1 MASPHASAPPRPPAC
16 DYILP
21 ITAIALALR
30 VLVALV
36 VIKTS
41 TPEWLFGQATELS
54 CIAQSVLSG
63 QGYGSPF
70 CGNTGPSAFLAPGYP
85 LFVAVVFRVFGV
97 QTMQSAAC
105 IMLIQALLSAAT
117 VPVVMLIARRHFGSR
132 AAIVAGILIAINPW
146 LIGLEAV
153 LWETTYSILSLT
165 AIVGFALL
173 LRQAPTR
180 SRWAA
185 AFVVLGLAVT
195 VNPSL
200 VLAGLTLYTA
210 AHLLGPQPKSTQWL
224 LPAILFFV
232 VCSAWPVRNWRT
244 LHAFVPMRTNMGYEI
259 WQGNHPGGNGFFQAD
274 LHPNVNRHEYK
285 LYRDVGEI
293 AYMHRKSVLANT
305 WIRRNPSRFA
315 ALTLKRMA
323 CFWLGIGRKN
333 SVLLIATTA
342 ALSFAGIWSLI
353 GLFRHSWRL
362 AMLFAMPLL
371 ILPLPYYLAH
381 PDFRFWCLLAPTLTI
396 LSAWWLTKGQTT
408 SQLG

>member
-1 MASPHASAPPRPPAC
+1 MASTSASASGGPHSR
-16 DYILP
+16 DYIIP
-21 ITAIALALR
+21 ITPVALALR
-30 VLVALV
+30 VLVAVV

-63 QGYGSPF
+63 HGYGSPF

-85 LFVAVVFRVFGV
+85 LFVAAVFRVFGV

-105 IMLIQALLSAAT
+105 IMLIQALLSTAT

-132 AAIVAGILIAINPW
+132 AATVAGILVAINPW

-180 SRWAA
+180 GRWAA
-185 AFVVLGLAVT
+185 AFVVLGLAVA

-200 VLAGLTLYTA
+200 VLAGLTLYAA
-210 AHLLGPQPKSTQWL
+210 AHLLGPQRESTQWL
-224 LPAILFFV
+224 LPLTLFFV
-232 VCSAWPVRNWRT
+232 FCSAWPVRNWRA
-244 LHAFVPMRTNMGYEI
+244 LHAVVPMRTNMGYEI

-274 LHPNVNRHEYK
+274 LHPNVNRHEYR
-285 LYRDVGEI
+285 LYGRLGET
-293 AYMHRKSVLANT
+293 AYMRQKSILANT
-305 WIRRNPSRFA
+305 WIERNPSRFA
-315 ALTLKRMA
+315 ALTLKRIA

-333 SVLLIATTA
+333 SALLIATTA

-353 GLFRHSWRL
+353 ALFRRSWRL
-362 AMLFAMPLL
+362 ATLFAVPLL